1 MRRAL
6 CILLAATTSLIAAN
20 FKLYMKDGT
29 YQLVKEYKV
38 EGDKLSYYSVDRSD
52 WEEMPAALVDL
63 KRTDAES
70 SARRATLEK
79 QAAEITAEDEA
90 RAELRKEIM
99 KIPQDPGVYR
109 LLEGDHL
116 QIFKLEEQASLHG
129 SKGRTALKIL
139 SRIPFSDKATLEIPN
154 AHSDLI
160 IKEARP
166 EFYVQVS
173 NPQDGVAI
181 VKLTPKGEF
190 RIVEH
195 VENDPAVNIPAELRD
210 NVDIFTKQ
218 LTEIGLYKIWPQADL
233 EKGEYAVLDYEDGK
247 VNARIFAFRIE

>member
-1 MRRAL
+1 MRKAL
-6 CILLAATTSLIAAN
+6 CILLAATTSLIGAN

-52 WEEMPAALVDL
+52 WEEIPAALVDL
-63 KRTDAES
+63 IRTDAES
-70 SARRATLEK
+70 SAKRATLEK

-109 LLEGDHL
+109 LGEGDQL
-116 QIFKLEEQASLHG
+116 QIFKLEDQASLHG
-129 SKGRTALKIL
+129 AKGRTALKML
-139 SRIPFSDKATLEIPN
+139 SPVPLNGKSTLEIPN
-154 AHSDLI
+154 AHSDVV
-160 IKEARP
+160 IKESRP

-173 NPQDGVAI
+173 NPQDLVAI

-190 RIVEH
+190 RIVER
-195 VENDPAVNIPAELRD
+195 VTVAAVVNIPIEERD
-210 NVDIFTKQ
+210 SVDIFTKQ
-218 LTEIGLYKIWPQADL
+218 LTESGLYKIWPQADL
-233 EKGEYAVLDYEDGK
+233 EKGEYAVIDYEEGK
-247 VNARIFAFRIE
+247 INARVFAFRIG